1 MICLAFSHDTII
13 LIRQTIV
20 QCTHVKFIIQRKHA
34 CLLLLIIFSLFLR
47 KSDSV
52 YIATDK
58 TKSLSNLFKSIV
70 IVYVHVYVNSFKIF
84 SSALHICT
92 SMSSAYFVH

>member
-20 QCTHVKFIIQRKHA
+20 QCTHVKFIIQRKHSDY
-34 CLLLLIIFSLFLR
+34 FFPLFLR